1 MPTHDGS
8 LTDADR
14 VTLVR
19 VLDRLIPTTTREL
32 AAGALGMLDT
42 VEKRATGEQATR
54 SAFMRVVEALS
65 LDLTAHAIGGFS
77 AMTIPEQNEAL
88 LNIER
93 TLPVDFLLVL
103 GIVRDV
109 YYESDRTPGRPAIFD
124 ADDERFGKATDLA
137 DADTASTPFSSASRS
152 G

>member
-1 MPTHDGS
+1 MPNHDGS

-19 VLDRLIPTTTREL
+19 VLDRLIPTTNREL

-42 VEKRATGEQATR
+42 VEKWATGEQATR

-77 AMTIPEQNEAL
+77 AMTIPEQN
-88 LNIER
+88 
-93 TLPVDFLLVL
+93 
-103 GIVRDV
+103 
-109 YYESDRTPGRPAIFD
+109 
-124 ADDERFGKATDLA
+124 
-137 DADTASTPFSSASRS
+137 
-152 G
+152 